1 MNQATPQIT
10 ITNPPAA
17 YSTNV
22 VKLPTF
28 WNGLGIIILWLSSY
42 LLFVFFNIW
51 LWESQ
56 GAISVELMYLEARK
70 ALIFDLWQPH
80 LESLVLTDAP
90 LPLYLALLSGAA
102 FNGAAILGA
111 SSVTLLAL
119 LFRRTRTPWF
129 WFPLIVLHPAWLLL
143 ATQYPTALMRT
154 LLLGGALAFV
164 LAYLR
169 KNETFPL
176 LMGGLTL
183 SALVLVDAH
192 LWPLYLIFAAAIA
205 LARPRTN
212 LEQLTLFLMILFPAF
227 FLTGGWFY
235 LNWVQS
241 GDPFFYQHSPYAALA
256 NTDAWANVSL
266 WQQYSA
272 LPVRDAFS
280 TLLRF
285 APAYLLLL
293 VLAIASGIRWLKLRK
308 DATNDEQQATSPS
321 SVPPRKRR
329 TSTRRSW
336 TRQEW
341 LAWVGLVAVFLLPAI
356 DGILASNNGRGTWAP
371 LAVTFPLLTLPLLW
385 HVLRTTRFTLPF
397 FRDAGAALSTILLIG
412 GLVTGWYNVWQQ
424 ESEAQHLLHRAVSAA
439 PALEAPISG
448 FVLFID
454 SLSDQLSDMSPNPL
468 FETRRS
474 QEIEEPTTSSKLAPF
489 YDVAGL
495 LNQQI
500 EPGTRLFFDHAELF
514 PLLVLI
520 EQKDAFLLPYQL
532 EYDLARQEPAHWA
545 DYIVIAD
552 PRSSLGRRNPWGQR
566 YEERLSDFDLLLQRG
581 DLLLYKRRSTMT
593 GSLGNN

>member
-1 MNQATPQIT
+1 MNQATSHIAMS
-10 ITNPPAA
+10 NPPAA
-17 YSTNV
+17 YSSNV
-22 VKLPTF
+22 IKLPTF
-28 WNGLGIIILWLSSY
+28 WNGLGIIFLWLSSY

-119 LFRRTRTPWF
+119 LFQRTRTPWF

-169 KNETFPL
+169 NNETFPL

-227 FLTGGWFY
+227 SLTIGWHY

-241 GDPFFYQHSPYAALA
+241 GDSFFYQHSPYAALA

-272 LPVRDAFS
+272 LPVRDTFS

-293 VLAIASGIRWLKLRK
+293 FLAIASGIRWLNLRK
-308 DATNDEQQATSPS
+308 KSTTNPPQATSAS
-321 SVPPRKRR
+321 SVRPRKRR
-329 TSTRRSW
+329 TPTPASW

-341 LAWVGLVAVFLLPAI
+341 LAWVGLIAVFLLPLI
-356 DGILASNNGRGTWAP
+356 DGILASNNGRGTWGP
-371 LAVTFPLLTLPLLW
+371 LAVTFPLLSVPLLW
-385 HVLRTTRFTLPF
+385 HILRRTRFTPPF
-397 FRDAGAALSTILLIG
+397 FRDAGAALSSVLLII
-412 GLVTGWYNVWQQ
+412 GLVIGWYNVWQE

-448 FVLFID
+448 LVLLVD
-454 SLSDQLSDMSPNPL
+454 RLSDSLSDMSPDA
-468 FETRRS
+468 FFQTRRAR
-474 QEIEEPTTSSKLAPF
+474 EIEPPTTSSKLAPF
-489 YDVAGL
+489 YDVAEL

-500 EPGTRLFFDHAELF
+500 GPGERLFFDHAELF

-532 EYDLARQEPAHWA
+532 EYDLARQQPAHWA
-545 DYIVIAD
+545 DYIVIAN
-552 PRSSLGRRNPWGQR
+552 PRSPLGRRNPWGQT
-566 YEERLSDFDLLLQRG
+566 YEARLSDFDLLLQRE
-581 DLLLYKRRSTMT
+581 DLLLYKRGI
-593 GSLGNN
+593 GSRE